1 MVYEYGNFGVDYDS
15 RTEKFGE
22 ILDIIIGLWT
32 QSGFTYHGKFY
43 QVDDLTVAPSPVQQ
57 PHPPLYMA
65 VSRTPASIDAAVE
78 RNLPILTSPSTPDA
92 DTLEIVHS
100 YYERCAAA
108 GKSPMV
114 EQMPFF
120 RMVYLSDDQQQAE
133 EDPRHAMTWVHDL
146 NGLRRTL
153 TGGSEIYMDLDQ
165 WRNTRSEQPPT
176 YESLLESTA
185 YFGTPDRIVK
195 KIEKLRDEHGI
206 QYFGAN
212 MSYGSMEHSRVMRSM
227 ELFAK
232 EVMPHFK

>member
-1 MVYEYGNFGVDYDS
+1 
-15 RTEKFGE
+15 
-22 ILDIIIGLWT
+22 
-32 QSGFTYHGKFY
+32 
-43 QVDDLTVAPSPVQQ
+43 
-57 PHPPLYMA
+57 
-65 VSRTPASIDAAVE
+65 
-78 RNLPILTSPSTPDA
+78 
-92 DTLEIVHS
+92 
-100 YYERCAAA
+100 
-108 GKSPMV
+108 
-114 EQMPFF
+114 MPFF